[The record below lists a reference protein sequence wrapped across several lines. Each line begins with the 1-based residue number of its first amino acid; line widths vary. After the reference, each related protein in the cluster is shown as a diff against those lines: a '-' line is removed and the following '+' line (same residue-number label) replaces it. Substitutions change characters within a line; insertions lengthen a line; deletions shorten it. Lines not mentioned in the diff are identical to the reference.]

1 MAECV
6 IWDHGSPSSK
16 GLDVLAINVTAEQ
29 LVQLHEERFHHP
41 HPRVQKKME
50 TIYLRAQGLA
60 VGEVCRL
67 VGISANTYRAYLR
80 DFQAGGVDGLKR
92 FDCEGTTSEL
102 DGHADQIIEALVER
116 PPRTLAETRQRIIDL
131 TGVERSREQVRQF
144 LRRQGFRPLKVGSM
158 PAKADVEV
166 QAAFK
171 KSP

>member
-1 MAECV
+1 M
-6 IWDHGSPSSK
+6 
-16 GLDVLAINVTAEQ
+16 LALNVTEEQ
-29 LVQLHEERFHHP
+29 LAQLRDERFHHP

-60 VGEVCRL
+60 VGEVCRIMG
-67 VGISANTYRAYLR
+67 VSANTYRAYLR

-92 FDCEGTTSEL
+92 FDCEGTTSQL
-102 DGHADQIIEALVER
+102 AGHADQIIEALVER
-116 PPRTLAETRQRIIDL
+116 PPRTLAEARQRIIEL

-144 LRRQGFRPLKVGSM
+144 LKRQGFKPLKVGSM

-166 QAAFK
+166 QADFK